1 MALVY
6 IRRLFPFI
14 LILVFF
20 VGCKEK
26 QIVQDTFDKAEAFME
41 THSDS
46 AYTLL
51 RTIETE
57 NLRTQGGRAR
67 YALLYTQAQD
77 KNYIDDTNDSLI
89 SIAVDYYRYHG
100 DVRHRFLSIY
110 YKGRVLY
117 NVGDYLKAMVAYTE
131 AEGLAPDLHDDYYAG
146 LLYTQLGDIYRE
158 YYDFP
163 KSLEAYQ
170 KAEEYYINAEKDF
183 HRLYASYDQSVIYL
197 NMGEYHRCD
206 SVLQLLLQKTVNHGM
221 REQILKNKLQLCVR
235 QKLTDEA
242 ESIYKEL
249 IASYDVKRYG
259 SHFMTS
265 IAEIYL
271 AKGDLI
277 QAREH
282 TNKAWQV
289 SKSVKDTIDC
299 YITSSLISGA
309 ENNYATA
316 LLEYESGMALQNELV
331 RKTLQH
337 PILTMQR
344 DYLEQELE
352 LQKYHLK
359 EVLLFRR
366 IYMILTFIIFIGV
379 IILFYRMFKKK
390 KREYARRLLAYDELR
405 HSLLHNNSEMAG
417 LVHKLFEKHFKMI
430 DRLGGTYYDSFDTKQ
445 LDKRISREVR
455 RLIDDYVEGN
465 TYQELERIVDSC
477 NENVMSLLREE
488 IRLNDEKDYRLICYN
503 LVGLSA
509 NTISV
514 FVQTSPNNVYQ
525 KRSRLKKHIKESDAL
540 HRDLFLRILFKSA

>member
-1 MALVY
+1 MKTHIFLSL
-6 IRRLFPFI
+6 IFLFG
-14 LILVFF
+14 LLS
-20 VGCKEK
+20 GCAEHSSL
-26 QIVQDTFDKAEAFME
+26 QDTLDKAETLME
-41 THSDS
+41 DHPDS

-51 RTIETE
+51 QTIDSDA
-57 NLRTQGGRAR
+57 LRTRGGRAR

-100 DVRHRFLSIY
+100 DVRHCFLSIY

-117 NVGDYLKAMVAYTE
+117 NAGDYLKAMVAYTE

-206 SVLQLLLQKTVNHGM
+206 SVLQLLLQKAVNHGM

-277 QAREH
+277 LAREL

-289 SKSVKDTIDC
+289 SKSVKDSIDC
-299 YITSSLISGA
+299 YITSSLICEA
-309 ENNYATA
+309 EKNYAIA
-316 LLEYESGMALQNELV
+316 LREYESGMSLQNELV

-337 PILTMQR
+337 PVLTMQH
-344 DYLEQELE
+344 DCLEQELE
-352 LQKYHLK
+352 LQKFHLS
-359 EVLLFRR
+359 EALLYRR
-366 IYMILTFIIFIGV
+366 IYMIASLIIFIG
-379 IILFYRMFKKK
+379 IISLFYIMYKK
-390 KREYARRLLAYDELR
+390 KRSEYTRKLLAYEELR
-405 HSLLHNNSEMAG
+405 HSLIHNNSEMSG
-417 LVHKLFEKHFKMI
+417 LVRELFEKHFKMI
-430 DRLGGTYYDSFDTKQ
+430 DRLGGTYYDLSDTKQ

-455 RLIDDYVEGN
+455 RLMDDYVDGD
-465 TYQELERIVDSC
+465 TYQEMERIVDSC
-477 NENVMSLLREE
+477 NDNVMSLLREE

-514 FVQTSPNNVYQ
+514 FVQISPNNIYQ
-525 KRSRLKKHIKESDAL
+525 KRSRLKKQIKESDAL

>member
-14 LILVFF
+14 LILVF

-26 QIVQDTFDKAEAFME
+26 QIVQDTLDKAEALME

-46 AYTLL
+46 AYALL
-51 RTIETE
+51 QTIETE

-117 NVGDYLKAMVAYTE
+117 NAGDYLKAMVAYTE

-146 LLYTQLGDIYRE
+146 LLYSQLGSIYRE
-158 YYDFP
+158 YCDFP

-206 SVLQLLLQKTVNHGM
+206 SVLQLLLQKAVNHGM

-277 QAREH
+277 LAREL

-289 SKSVKDTIDC
+289 SKSVKDSIDC
-299 YITSSLISGA
+299 YITSSLICEA
-309 ENNYATA
+309 EKNYAIA
-316 LLEYESGMALQNELV
+316 LREYESGMSLQNELV

-337 PILTMQR
+337 PVLTMQH
-344 DYLEQELE
+344 DCLEQELE
-352 LQKYHLK
+352 LQKFHLS
-359 EVLLFRR
+359 EALLYRR
-366 IYMILTFIIFIGV
+366 IYMIASLIIFIG
-379 IILFYRMFKKK
+379 IISLFYIMYKK
-390 KREYARRLLAYDELR
+390 KRSEYTRKLLAYEELR
-405 HSLLHNNSEMAG
+405 HSLIHNNSEMSG
-417 LVHKLFEKHFKMI
+417 LVRELFEKHFKMI
-430 DRLGGTYYDSFDTKQ
+430 DRLGGTYCDLSDTKQ

-455 RLIDDYVEGN
+455 RLMDDYVDGD
-465 TYQELERIVDSC
+465 TYQEMERIVDSC
-477 NENVMSLLREE
+477 NDNVMSLLREE

-514 FVQTSPNNVYQ
+514 FVQISPNNIYQ
-525 KRSRLKKHIKESDAL
+525 KRSRLKKQIKESDAL